1 MIWPCV
7 THLNIFLHPMQK
19 SPFDAGLTTT
29 TRNVSKQYFTVLL
42 LYSITAYLISL
53 YACTCNA
60 LFVMQTNSESC
71 KKSLSRSYL
80 KAKQCDKKIK

>member
-19 SPFDAGLTTT
+19 SPFDAGLTAT
-29 TRNVSKQYFTVLL
+29 TRNFSKQYFTVLL

-71 KKSLSRSYL
+71 KNRS
-80 KAKQCDKKIK
+80 AVRT